1 MGDNRENEKTHQQQ
15 RYLDGLRRY
24 HNKGIPIYIDG
35 KLSTETE
42 WCKIFETREDGG
54 FYMGDYVGAEEGCL
68 KEIRF
73 DRIYL
78 GK

>member
-1 MGDNRENEKTHQQQ
+1 MGYDEETEKVHQQQ
-15 RYLDGLRRY
+15 RYLEGLRRY
-24 HNKGIPIYIDG
+24 YNKGIPIYIDG
-35 KLSTETE
+35 KLSTEDE
-42 WCKIFETREDGG
+42 WSRIFETREDGG

-78 GK
+78 KN